1 MTQTQHPLP
10 DPYLFII
17 PPHEPDDDT
26 TTPVDD
32 PRKPKSPVE
41 VPPEEEDDLPI
52 DDEMEDPSLS
62 RPALEDEPPP
72 ARGPE
77 SEPT

>member
-1 MTQTQHPLP
+1 MTPTPYPLP
-10 DPYLFII
+10 NPYLFII

-26 TTPVDD
+26 TTPVED

-41 VPPEEEDDLPI
+41 VPPEVEDDHPT
-52 DDEMEDPSLS
+52 DDEAEPD
-62 RPALEDEPPP
+62 PPP

-77 SEPT
+77 SEPTL